1 MQVRRG
7 AWLVPVALAMLG
19 LSVSACTNPRAKEPI
34 SQRSTMARSAYT
46 SADELP
52 EKLSEDGTTIVVGD
66 PQAPMVVRL
75 YEDMRCPVCE
85 EFELQG
91 SSTDLRGLTL
101 KREVRTEYV
110 LASFLDDRVG
120 GNGSKKAANALRAAL
135 AQGKFAQY
143 HAVLFANQ
151 PEEVVDGYNDEFL
164 LRMASQVPGLRGPAF
179 DSSVKEMKYAAF
191 VTAAQKSYHASAGN
205 RGTPSMD
212 VNGRPVPDDER
223 GVFFVRGWLETYLDS
238 YES

>member
-1 MQVRRG
+1 MFMPVRRR

-19 LSVSACTNPRAKEPI
+19 LSVSGCGDAWEAARRESAA
-34 SQRSTMARSAYT
+34 ARSVYA

-66 PQAPMVVRL
+66 PRAPMVVRL

-85 EFELQG
+85 EFELRG
-91 SSTDLRGLTL
+91 SSTDLRALTL
-101 KREVRTEYV
+101 KRKVRTEYV
-110 LASFLDDRVG
+110 LASFLDDRMG

-143 HAVLFANQ
+143 HAVLFENQ
-151 PEEVVDGYNDEFL
+151 PEEAVDGYNDEFL

-212 VNGRPVPDDER
+212 VNCRPVPDDVR
-223 GVFFVRGWLETYLDS
+223 GVLFVRGLLKIYLDS
-238 YES
+238 KS